1 MGKYTCKICKK
12 DSFSRS
18 GLTQHVNMI
27 HEGRRT
33 LSQGSFEENQ
43 RNIQIPQRSAQD
55 EDLWNTL
62 IFLRQEIVT
71 KFSAKRPKI
80 FSEKMKG
87 AELDILFKDLIKTI
101 AFY

>member
-12 DSFSRS
+12 GSFSRS

-71 KFSAKRPKI
+71 KFPAKRPKV
-80 FSEKMKG
+80 FPKKRR
-87 AELDILFKDLIKTI
+87 ELNRGS
-101 AFY
+101 

>member
-12 DSFSRS
+12 GSFSRS

-27 HEGRRT
+27 HERRRT

-71 KFSAKRPKI
+71 KFSAKRPKV

>member
-12 DSFSRS
+12 GSFSHS
-18 GLTQHVNMI
+18 GLTQHVNI
-27 HEGRRT
+27 IQEGRRT

-55 EDLWNTL
+55 KDLWNTL

-71 KFSAKRPKI
+71 KFPAKRPKV
-80 FSEKMKG
+80 FSKKMKA
-87 AELDILFKDLIKTI
+87 AELEEVENNTI
-101 AFY
+101 RIS

>member
-1 MGKYTCKICKK
+1 MGKYIYKICKK
-12 DSFSRS
+12 GSFSRS

-71 KFSAKRPKI
+71 KFPTKWPKV
-80 FSEKMKG
+80 FPEKTEG
-87 AELDILFKDLIKTI
+87 TELDILFKDLIKTI